1 MKTSSTNVKVR
12 YAETDQ
18 MGVVHHANYPVYLE
32 LARIEWLNDIGI
44 SYKEMEDKGVMLP
57 VYEMHFSFLSPAYFD
72 DTLTIKTI
80 LKKLPRASIVFEYE
94 ITNQDHKLLTKAQT
108 TLVFVD
114 MKTNKPTRCPDY
126 VLEVLKNDN

>member
-18 MGVVHHANYPVYLE
+18 MGVVHHANYPIYLE

-44 SYKEMEDKGVMLP
+44 SYKEMEKEGVMLP
-57 VYEMHFSFLSPAYFD
+57 VYDMHFSFLSPAFFD
-72 DTLTIKTI
+72 DTLTIKTS
-80 LKKLPRASIVFEYE
+80 LKKMPRASIVFDYE
-94 ITNQDHKLLTKAQT
+94 ITNQDQKLITKAQT

-114 MKTNKPTRCPDY
+114 MKTNRPTRCPDY
-126 VLEVLKNDN
+126 ILELLEN

>member
-44 SYKEMEDKGVMLP
+44 SYKEMEKGGVMLP
-57 VYEMHFSFLSPAYFD
+57 VYDMQFSFLSPAFFD
-72 DTLTIKTI
+72 DTLTIKTS
-80 LKKLPRASIVFEYE
+80 LKKMPRASIVFDYE
-94 ITNQDHKLLTKAQT
+94 ITNQDQKLIIKAQT

-114 MKTNKPTRCPDY
+114 MKTKRPTRCPNY
-126 VLEVLKNDN
+126 ILELLKD